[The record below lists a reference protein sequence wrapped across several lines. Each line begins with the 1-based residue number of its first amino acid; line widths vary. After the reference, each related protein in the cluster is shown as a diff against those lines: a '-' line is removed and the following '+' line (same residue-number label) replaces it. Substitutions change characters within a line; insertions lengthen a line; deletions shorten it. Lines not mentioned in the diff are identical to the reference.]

1 MTPII
6 DKIRYIL
13 PNPRNNDINIKPFMM
28 GRIINL
34 EGFLSNLDT
43 EVVESEKII
52 LELIDNQIEE
62 NNGCFEIYIKDN
74 KVNIEKTNKK
84 PQLTLSI
91 NSLSQ
96 LAFSYLNLEEVIF
109 INNLEVEDICK
120 DVLNNIF
127 IKRDNYINEY
137 V

>member
-1 MTPII
+1 
-6 DKIRYIL
+6 
-13 PNPRNNDINIKPFMM
+13 MM

-43 EVVESEKII
+43 EVVESEKIT
-52 LELIDNQIEE
+52 LDVIDNQIEE

-109 INNLEVEDICK
+109 LNNLEVEDICK